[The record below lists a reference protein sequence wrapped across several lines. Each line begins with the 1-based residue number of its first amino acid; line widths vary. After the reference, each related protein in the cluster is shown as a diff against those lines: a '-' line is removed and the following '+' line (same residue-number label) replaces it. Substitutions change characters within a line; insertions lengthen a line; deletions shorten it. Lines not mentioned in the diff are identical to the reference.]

1 MADKLV
7 GNSWLQK
14 HYKLNLYKLTKLS
27 YIGNNNSLQ
36 LDAVGNIEQVYGPK
50 YAVAE
55 EIPLLQLEFAL
66 KYDHINLDFI
76 REVLLQIPP
85 EDITA
90 FIEQTPSGK
99 YARKIGFLFEFL
111 TGKKLEIQK
120 EITGNYL
127 PLLEEEK
134 YFTGNIVRNLRWRIQ
149 NNLLGTPDYCPVVRR
164 TRKLEE
170 ILSIS
175 IPDKIDGLKNK
186 FSPEIFRRAINFLYT
201 KETRSSY
208 EIEREKPSADR
219 MDKFVAL
226 LMKAGTEEHAETLS
240 MQRLVELQNAIVDPR
255 YAAAGYRDFQNYVG
269 ESLKDFREQLH
280 YVCPP
285 PAILEGLMKG
295 ITATAEKSKGLPA
308 EVRAAILS
316 FGFVFLHPF
325 EDGNG
330 RLHRFLIHDV
340 LVQDGIVPQGLI
352 IPVSAH
358 MLNHMGEYDSILEQ
372 YSKPLMQR
380 IKFNKEELGE
390 IEVSNPQEVDG
401 YFRYPDLTEQCLY
414 LTATIHAT
422 LQEDMPQELLF
433 IQRYDEVKRS
443 LQRIVD
449 MPDKDINLMI
459 MFLHQNNGILSKGK
473 REHFKK
479 LTEKEMDDMQA
490 EFREVFEMDRK

>member
-14 HYKLNLYKLTKLS
+14 RFNLGLHKLTKSS
-27 YIGNNNSLQ
+27 YIGNNSSLE
-36 LDAVGNIEQVYGPK
+36 LDAKGNIEQVYGQK

-55 EIPLLQLEFAL
+55 DTPLHQLEFAL

-76 REVLLQIPP
+76 REVLLQVPRKEI
-85 EDITA
+85 EA
-90 FIEQTPSGK
+90 YIEQTPSGK

-111 TGKKLEIQK
+111 TVETLDIST
-120 EITGNYL
+120 EITGNYIA
-127 PLLEEEK
+127 LLEEDK
-134 YFTGNIVRNLRWRIQ
+134 YITGNMIRIPRWRIQ
-149 NNLLGTPDYCPVVRR
+149 NNLLGTPDYCPIVRR

-170 ILSIS
+170 LIATS
-175 IPDKIDGLKNK
+175 IPDKIDGLKSK

-219 MDKFVAL
+219 MDKFVNL
-226 LMKAGTEEHAETLS
+226 LMKAGTEDNTEILS
-240 MQRLVELQNAIVDPR
+240 TQRLVELQNAIVDPR

-269 ESLKDFREQLH
+269 ESLKDFREQVH
-280 YVCPP
+280 YICPP
-285 PAILEGLMKG
+285 PAILPGLMNG
-295 ITATAEKSKGLPA
+295 ITATAEKSKGIPA

-330 RLHRFLIHDV
+330 RIHRFLIHDV
-340 LVQDGIVPQGLI
+340 LVQDGIVPKGLI

-358 MLNHMGEYDSILEQ
+358 MLNYMAEYDSILEQ

-380 IKFNKEELGE
+380 IKFNKEDLGE
-390 IEVSNPQEVDG
+390 IEVTNLQDVDG
-401 YFRYPDLTEQCLY
+401 YFRYPDLTEQCIY
-414 LTATIHAT
+414 LATTIHAT

-433 IQRYDEVKRS
+433 IQRYDDVKRA
-443 LQRIVD
+443 LQGIVD

-459 MFLHQNNGILSKGK
+459 MFLHQNNGILSKRK

-479 LTEKEMDDMQA
+479 LTEEEMNAMQA
-490 EFREVFEMDRK
+490 GFREIFELDHS